1 MKTLNASQQFP
12 RGATT
17 GGFESVR
24 TFAISLAESDSDL
37 LEPELVAWV
46 DHASGRAS
54 PVLDGC
60 GGPDGWHH
68 YGVSHGGRLEVI
80 IDSEASFIFAESSQ
94 FDTYE
99 HFSPG
104 PFLNLRDRAGREWV
118 CLASSLADP
127 RNPQSPSRTACVPV
141 DEASCEFG

>member
-1 MKTLNASQQFP
+1 MKTLNASQLS
-12 RGATT
+12 T
-17 GGFESVR
+17 GGTSRSRFDSAKALA
-24 TFAISLAESDSDL
+24 FSLAESDSEL
-37 LEPELVAWV
+37 LEPEIVAWR
-46 DHASGRAS
+46 DRSSRKES
-54 PVLDGC
+54 PVLEGC

-68 YGVSHGGRLEVI
+68 YGVAHGGRLEVVV
-80 IDSEASFIFAESSQ
+80 DSELSFIFAESSH
-94 FDTYE
+94 FDAYA

-127 RNPQSPSRTACVPV
+127 HNPLSPSRTACIPV